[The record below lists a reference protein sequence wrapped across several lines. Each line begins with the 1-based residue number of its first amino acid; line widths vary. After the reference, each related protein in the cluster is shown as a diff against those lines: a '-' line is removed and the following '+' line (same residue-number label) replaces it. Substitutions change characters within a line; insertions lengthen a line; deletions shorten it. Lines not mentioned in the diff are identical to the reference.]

1 MRALSN
7 RILDALRAEGPMT
20 PDDIAIV
27 LGEPVEAIR
36 RTLARLPPGAAGEIG
51 GVWGASASAEPAP
64 APPTTRRRA
73 EHGSIVGAV
82 RASLRDHGPQTT
94 AQLAERLGIEVKRI
108 SSAATAARDIIGDRQ
123 GSIYLWRL
131 AEPGEAPKPI
141 ADPLRWVPCPSYPR
155 ISEACYR
162 GGLVVGGLTADHDIW
177 SAEDESE
184 ALANLGDLHE
194 RVRWWVGA
202 EGGAGHD
209 RPATGYAPDAAAGR
223 RAVEACAEAIGF
235 VGVGAD
241 GAVWGGA

>member
-36 RTLARLPPGAAGEIG
+36 RTLARLPPDEVVEGSAGALRIAH
-51 GVWGASASAEPAP
+51 PP

-82 RASLRDHGPQTT
+82 RASLRDHGPETT

-131 AEPGEAPKPI
+131 AEPGEAPAPI
-141 ADPLRWVPCPSYPR
+141 ADPLRWLPCPVYPR

-162 GGLVVGGLTADHDIW
+162 GGLVVGGLTADREHW

-184 ALANLGDLHE
+184 ALANLGELNE

-202 EGGAGHD
+202 EGGAGYD

-241 GAVWGGA
+241 GAVWGAP

>member
-7 RILDALRAEGPMT
+7 RILDALRAEGPMI
-20 PDDIAIV
+20 PADLAIV
-27 LGEPVEAIR
+27 LGEPIEAIH
-36 RTLARLPPGAAGEIG
+36 RTLARLPPGEVVEGNAGALRIAHPPVE
-51 GVWGASASAEPAP
+51 SAP
-64 APPTTRRRA
+64 APSEPA
-73 EHGSIVGAV
+73 A
-82 RASLRDHGPQTT
+82 
-94 AQLAERLGIEVKRI
+94 LAWL
-108 SSAATAARDIIGDRQ
+108 
-123 GSIYLWRL
+123 
-131 AEPGEAPKPI
+131 
-141 ADPLRWVPCPSYPR
+141 PCPSYPR

-162 GGLVVGGLTADHDIW
+162 GALVVGGLAADRELW

-202 EGGAGHD
+202 EGGAGYD
-209 RPATGYAPDAAAGR
+209 RRVTGYAPDAAAGR